1 MVIDEKVDKMYCKAN
16 VREKTKNLRY
26 MVSILKVQSSSK
38 RIRISEAPIVLEV
51 SFPKKVAFEASK

>member
-16 VREKTKNLRY
+16 VRGRDKKFTWY
-26 MVSILKVQSSSK
+26 VSILKVQSGSK
-38 RIRISEAPIVLEV
+38 SISEASIVLEV